1 MNYEAL
7 DEALEY
13 IEEGLFDSKAKEGK
27 PRKKAVKE
35 AKKYIEFVKD
45 FLDCKEDLGYN
56 DAETIGTVLAAYYE
70 NIPNSKI
77 LSVFSSGKNK
87 ALYHTT
93 IKKYFDFTKSGIED
107 NPDLYDAFIKA
118 KFDIS
123 EEISPIFSGA
133 LSYGLIFYRYKDSK
147 FYCRYPISD
156 TSHNKNYTIKQ
167 STIYASLDS
176 KQLEM
181 LADIY
186 FSKEEFEV
194 AMKEE

>member
-13 IEEGLFDSKAKEGK
+13 IEEGLFDSKAKKGK
-27 PRKKAVKE
+27 PRKKAIIE
-35 AKKYIEFVKD
+35 AKKYYKFVKD
-45 FLDCKEDLGYN
+45 FLNNKDDLGYN
-56 DAETIGTVLAAYYE
+56 DAEVMGTVLAAYYA

-87 ALYHTT
+87 AIYRTT
-93 IKKYFDFTKSGIED
+93 IKKYFDFTKSGIEND
-107 NPDLYDAFIKA
+107 PKLYDAFIKA
-118 KFDIS
+118 KFDIN
-123 EEISPIFSGA
+123 EEISPIFSGDA
-133 LSYGLIFYRYKDSK
+133 YNYMFFRYKDRKIYYDSIPSSSNNE
-147 FYCRYPISD
+147 F
-156 TSHNKNYTIKQ
+156 KQ
-167 STIYASLDS
+167 GTLYALLTQDE
-176 KQLEM
+176 LNF